1 MPGLLPVDT
10 MLLQRLIT
18 ALVLIPLVIG
28 GTLYL
33 STPTFSLLFGLVVL
47 YAGWEWSRL
56 SLLPGW
62 SASVLFLLLLAA
74 ALWGISW
81 LLEQDAAWGFRLSAV
96 TTAWWLLVIVW
107 LSRYQPDHS
116 YRPGP
121 LAMAVA
127 GFIVLV
133 PFWSALVVIH
143 AFGKDGP
150 LLVLFLMILT
160 WVADSGA
167 YFAGRRWGRVKL
179 APRISPGKTR
189 EGVYGALVGAAICG
203 ALLAWF
209 RPETGQPLLL
219 VLFCVGV
226 AFVSVFG
233 DLFESLFKRL
243 AGVKDSGRLL
253 PGHGGMLD
261 RIDSLTAAAPVF
273 LFGLMLLG
281 GRA

>member
-1 MPGLLPVDT
+1 V
-10 MLLQRLIT
+10 LLQRLVT

-28 GTLYL
+28 GVLYL
-33 STPTFSLLFGLVVL
+33 PTASFSLLFGLVVL
-47 YAGWEWSRL
+47 YAGWEWG
-56 SLLPGW
+56 SLATLPDQN
-62 SASVLFLLLLAA
+62 ARVLFLLLLTT
-74 ALWGISW
+74 ALGGVSLLLDQDVEWG
-81 LLEQDAAWGFRLSAV
+81 LRLSAAA
-96 TTAWWLLVIVW
+96 TAWWLLVMVW
-107 LSRYQPDHS
+107 LARYQPDHS

-121 LAMAVA
+121 LMKALI
-127 GFIVLV
+127 GLIVLV

-143 AFGKDGP
+143 GSGEDGP
-150 LLVLFLMILT
+150 MLVLFLMILI

-167 YFAGRRWGRVKL
+167 YFTGRRWGRVKL

-203 ALLAWF
+203 GLLAWI

-219 VLFCVGV
+219 VLFCVVV
-226 AFVSVFG
+226 ALVSVFG
-233 DLFESLFKRL
+233 DLFESLLKRL

-273 LFGLMLLG
+273 LSGLTFLG
-281 GRA
+281 GEA